1 MVTLIWIGPAR
12 DRTCTAAALLGLRAR
27 SSGGTRGARAPGAA
41 APDGSTWP
49 VAGDQARGGGCRLVG
64 GQQLHVPFRGVPA
77 THDVYVYGVH
87 YTGKRVGNTTCEIG
101 RAHV

>member
-1 MVTLIWIGPAR
+1 MVTLIFYFKKKMVTLIWIGPAR

-49 VAGDQARGGGCRLVG
+49 VAGDQALGGGCRLAG
-64 GQQLHVPFRGVPA
+64 GEQLHVPFRGMLATQMCTRDPSVP
-77 THDVYVYGVH
+77 
-87 YTGKRVGNTTCEIG
+87 K
-101 RAHV
+101 